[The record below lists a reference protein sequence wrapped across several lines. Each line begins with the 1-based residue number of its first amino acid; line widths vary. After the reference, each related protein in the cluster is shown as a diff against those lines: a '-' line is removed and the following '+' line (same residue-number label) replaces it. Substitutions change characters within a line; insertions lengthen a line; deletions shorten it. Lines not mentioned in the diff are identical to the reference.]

1 MSIATATQAKS
12 ETPTKPRQYTLN
24 ANHRCDRDGAQA
36 YVQVVLTSGLDL
48 LFCRHHWIKYES
60 IMRAQDIVDD
70 VVDETDRL
78 VYNRHKGSENS

>member
-1 MSIATATQAKS
+1 MSTATATQAKS

-36 YVQVVLTSGLDL
+36 YVKVILKSGLDL
-48 LFCRHHWIKYES
+48 LFCRHHWIKFES
-60 IMRAQDIVDD
+60 IMRKQDIVDD
-70 VVDETDRL
+70 VVDESDRL